1 MLVYKRGEGVGGGL
15 WAYAFILWIIWYHY
29 LYHCLYFKK
38 KAQILYFYFFFG
50 KNIEKIVTRS
60 ITLKRTY
67 SINIKKI
74 AGSFKIGIPQLI
86 IFMFIVVLFLF
97 GVFSP
102 HFLNLIFFLNLRIV
116 NTLCATLPIRL
127 SKRFLIKN

>member
-1 MLVYKRGEGVGGGL
+1 MHLFFELYDIIIYTIVYILKRRL
-15 WAYAFILWIIWYHY
+15 RFYIFI
-29 LYHCLYFKK
+29 
-38 KAQILYFYFFFG
+38 FFG